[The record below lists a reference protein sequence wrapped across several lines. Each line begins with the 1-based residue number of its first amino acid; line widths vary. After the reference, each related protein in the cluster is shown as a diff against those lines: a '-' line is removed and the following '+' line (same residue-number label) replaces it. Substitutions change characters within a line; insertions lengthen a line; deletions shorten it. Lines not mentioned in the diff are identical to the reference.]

1 MKIFLRK
8 HGKKVS
14 VALMVMALMV
24 SPMLPVVKAANS
36 CKKKSVYMFSFA
48 DTMIVDEIDYTY
60 VKKYHTEGEDP
71 ANQKLY
77 IAKNTDRTY
86 TDDYLNTFGWTTENS
101 KNLIGTKAY
110 NRLINGEKL
119 QDGDIDGFNPK
130 KIILDD
136 GYGEAQKQM
145 KDINKGQD
153 GNDGSVSLYDALWR
167 NSNFTITV
175 SDNDVVVPKDSIY
188 ETEFKLNLPSDA
200 QNVKGSTKNSW
211 TTADLNAMIELEK
224 KNVNVSSDQEIEP
237 YTSGDTTYYMH
248 GSWSIVKNNQVVF
261 DGSRNSVIYNKI
273 KYLVDNKYDTKD
285 FKEMYKKA
293 QVPNVSTTI
302 SVTDNSF
309 NGVGDTINAKISRDI
324 RAKDLSKLDVPN
336 SWDNVLPLSWYYE
349 KQEGDEPAKYVIV
362 DDDYEIVNKDELTNA
377 EDSSKVRKKSEFW
390 YFVPAAYEIEYETN
404 NCDVDDDDDDNTG
417 GSGSKDKDDKNN
429 KDNKDD
435 KETGEEPGAGETNQK
450 YGVVS
455 YAIIGTLSAGAVA
468 AYVYAK
474 KGNKFIN
481 KL

>member
-1 MKIFLRK
+1 MKIFLKK

-24 SPMLPVVKAANS
+24 SPMLPVAKAANS

-48 DTMIVDEIDYTY
+48 DTMIVDEIEYSF
-60 VKKYHTEGEDP
+60 VKQYHTEGETP
-71 ANQKLY
+71 ENQQKL
-77 IAKNTDRTY
+77 IAKNTWRQY
-86 TDDYLNTFGWTTENS
+86 TDDYLNTFGWTTEDS
-101 KNLIGTKAY
+101 KNLIGETAY
-110 NRLINGEKL
+110 NKLIKGEEITDDDITGFDPRKITL
-119 QDGDIDGFNPK
+119 DG
-130 KIILDD
+130 
-136 GYGEAQKQM
+136 GYGKANEVISKIE
-145 KDINKGQD
+145 D
-153 GNDGSVSLYDALWR
+153 NDNDPKSTTLSNALKN

-224 KNVNVSSDQEIEP
+224 KNVGVSSDQEIKP